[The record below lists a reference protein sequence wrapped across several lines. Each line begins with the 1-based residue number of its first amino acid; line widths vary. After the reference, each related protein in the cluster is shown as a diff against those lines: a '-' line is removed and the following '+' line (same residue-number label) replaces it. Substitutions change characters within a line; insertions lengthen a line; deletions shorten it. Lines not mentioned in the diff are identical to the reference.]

1 LPFLASLF
9 GKPDREP
16 FARTVNSSVSQ
27 ILAFS
32 LLLSAFMIAMALP
45 LVDVLVRGGAFH
57 RADSGTM
64 AAYFAIFS
72 ISLCLWSAQALYARA
87 FYAAGNT
94 VTPMVAGT
102 IVTAVSIPIYW
113 LLYRMLGPRGLA
125 IASDVGIL
133 LQTGV
138 LAILLDR
145 RRMVSLAGLDYK
157 EIGRAAVAGLVALA
171 ALLAIR
177 HFVHTTSRLWELAL
191 LAAAMVVW
199 IGVSV
204 AVLRLSGSAL
214 PGQLRA
220 RWARSR

>member
-1 LPFLASLF
+1 
-9 GKPDREP
+9 
-16 FARTVNSSVSQ
+16 
-27 ILAFS
+27 
-32 LLLSAFMIAMALP
+32 
-45 LVDVLVRGGAFH
+45 
-57 RADSGTM
+57 
-64 AAYFAIFS
+64 
-72 ISLCLWSAQALYARA
+72 LWSAQALYARA

-102 IVTAVSIPIYW
+102 IVTAVSIPVYW
-113 LLYRMLGPRGLA
+113 MLYRMLGPMGLA
-125 IASDVGIL
+125 MASDVGIL

-138 LAILLDR
+138 LAILLHR

-157 EIGRAAVAGLVALA
+157 EIGRAALAGLVALA
-171 ALLAIR
+171 ALLTIR

-191 LAAAMVVW
+191 LAGAMVVW

-220 RWARSR
+220 RWARSA